1 MVVVDLHCRF
11 ALQIYCCAVELYKFA
26 LPFTAKYSESE
37 TLHLQLLDFLSR
49 REWRKSF
56 LQYVG
61 VVLICTDF
69 RVELQDSNA
78 GSLWC
83 LLLTYWGKDRQGST
97 TQWLP
102 KTIVNWTCVFKDSA
116 DPLLLP
122 EVYFVSCTYKGPALL
137 AQRTSFWRGHGE
149 QGAEQHLL
157 WVCQRN
163 KNI

>member
-1 MVVVDLHCRF
+1 MVVTDLHYRF
-11 ALQIYCCAVELYKFA
+11 ALQICCCAVELYKFS

-37 TLHLQLLDFLSR
+37 TSQLQLL
-49 REWRKSF
+49 
-56 LQYVG
+56 
-61 VVLICTDF
+61 VVLICTAY

-78 GSLWC
+78 GC

-149 QGAEQHLL
+149 Q
-157 WVCQRN
+157 N
-163 KNI
+163 NIYHESAKDVTYIPSAWCYIYSRV